1 MSNFIVD
8 TFFSFFDTLNK
19 DYLKRILKT
28 MKNNA
33 KNFENRNNRRTFG
46 AHLTSTEIF
55 HKWVYPEIKE
65 KLFNY
70 IWVDLYAGEGNLIL
84 PILDFIPLENRIKF
98 FEEHIFL
105 FDIQPE
111 MIQESIK
118 NALGYEIPL
127 EIARKNILLRNNLE
141 NFPEFL
147 KKRRLPLYHITNP
160 PYLYLGYIRKHK
172 ETQDY
177 LKYFE
182 KDNEGYQDLYQIA
195 MIKDLRHN
203 VENLIYI
210 IPSNFLFGDSVSNKF
225 RLDFLKFYN
234 ILKMIIYETKIFEY
248 TGTNICIGFFKR
260 KNIPKNEIVEFN
272 GLKIKQSNK
281 TLKKGYTL
289 KPKYKYRAGSKF
301 LEFLENN
308 KANQPLVVN
317 YYLLNA
323 EVVKNKGSNQITV
336 IDSNNYNNNEYKLKT
351 LYVNDHLKRKIDSN
365 ILYVQTVDKG
375 SSKGRVGLRYIRND
389 FNVSGIYVSS
399 NTYRTHPIQIFLE
412 PKISINDQILLKD
425 YFNFLLEHFRR
436 ELDSEFLTTY
446 KYSSA
451 KYTRKYLGLTQV
463 RRLIETFPIIGLDES
478 SKSYLKLAIENN
490 LFENILKILK
500 KKD

>member
-1 MSNFIVD
+1 M
-8 TFFSFFDTLNK
+8 
-19 DYLKRILKT
+19 KRILKT

-33 KNFENRNNRRTFG
+33 KNFEHITNRRTFG

-55 HKWVYPEIKE
+55 HNWIYPEIKD
-65 KLFNY
+65 KLFDY

-84 PILDFIPLENRIKF
+84 PILDFIPLDNRIKF

-105 FDIQPE
+105 FDIQPK
-111 MIQESIK
+111 MIQQSIQ
-118 NALGYEIPL
+118 NAFSYEIPI

-141 NFPEFL
+141 TFPEFL
-147 KKRRLPLYHITNP
+147 RKRRLPLFHITNP

-182 KDNEGYQDLYQIA
+182 NDNEGYQDLYQIA
-195 MIKDLRHN
+195 MINDLRHN
-203 VENLIYI
+203 IENLIYI

-225 RLDFLKFYN
+225 RLDFLKFYK
-234 ILKMIIYETKIFEY
+234 ILKIIIYETKIFEY
-248 TGTNICIGFFKR
+248 TGTNICIGFFK
-260 KNIPKNEIVEFN
+260 KKPIPKNEIVEFS

-281 TLKKGYTL
+281 TLKKGYKL

-301 LEFLENN
+301 LEFLEKYKRDN
-308 KANQPLVVN
+308 PLLVN

-336 IDSNNYNNNEYKLKT
+336 IDSNNYNNNEYKMKN
-351 LYVNDHLKRKIDSN
+351 LYVNDYLKRKIDSN

-375 SSKGRVGLRYIRND
+375 SSKGRVGLRNIKND
-389 FNVSGIYVSS
+389 FKVSGIYVSS

-412 PKISINDQILLKD
+412 PQISIEDQILLKN
-425 YFNFLLEHFRR
+425 YFNFLLEYFRK

-463 RRLIETFPIIGLDES
+463 RSLIETFPFIVLDDS
-478 SKSYLKLAIENN
+478 SKSYLKLAIEKSS
-490 LFENILKILK
+490 FEDILKILK
-500 KKD
+500 KR

>member
-1 MSNFIVD
+1 
-8 TFFSFFDTLNK
+8 
-19 DYLKRILKT
+19 
-28 MKNNA
+28 MKNNT
-33 KNFENRNNRRTFG
+33 KNFETINNRRTYG

-55 HKWVYPEIKE
+55 HNWVYPEIKD

-111 MIQESIK
+111 MIQESIR

-127 EIARKNILLRNNLE
+127 EIAQKNILLRNNLE

-147 KKRRLPLYHITNP
+147 KKRRFPIYHITNP

-172 ETQDY
+172 ETQNY

-195 MIKDLRHN
+195 MIRDLRHN

-260 KNIPKNEIVEFN
+260 KSVPKNETIEFN
-272 GLKIKQSNK
+272 G
-281 TLKKGYTL
+281 
-289 KPKYKYRAGSKF
+289 
-301 LEFLENN
+301 
-308 KANQPLVVN
+308 
-317 YYLLNA
+317 
-323 EVVKNKGSNQITV
+323 
-336 IDSNNYNNNEYKLKT
+336 
-351 LYVNDHLKRKIDSN
+351 
-365 ILYVQTVDKG
+365 
-375 SSKGRVGLRYIRND
+375 
-389 FNVSGIYVSS
+389 
-399 NTYRTHPIQIFLE
+399 
-412 PKISINDQILLKD
+412 
-425 YFNFLLEHFRR
+425 
-436 ELDSEFLTTY
+436 
-446 KYSSA
+446 
-451 KYTRKYLGLTQV
+451 
-463 RRLIETFPIIGLDES
+463 
-478 SKSYLKLAIENN
+478 
-490 LFENILKILK
+490 
-500 KKD
+500 